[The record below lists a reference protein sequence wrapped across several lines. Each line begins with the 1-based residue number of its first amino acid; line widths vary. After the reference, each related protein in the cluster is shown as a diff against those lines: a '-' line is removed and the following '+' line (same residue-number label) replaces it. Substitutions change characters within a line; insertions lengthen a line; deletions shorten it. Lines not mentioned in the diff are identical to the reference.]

1 MAYEPKDNS
10 GALFKN
16 DRREKETHP
25 HYKGDIRIDGRD
37 YWLSAWLKESKT
49 GTKFMSLS
57 VTPKEESRASAP
69 AQDIALAAQDQDIP
83 F

>member
-1 MAYEPKDNS
+1 MAYEPMDNS

-16 DRREKETHP
+16 DRREKKTHP
-25 HYKGDIRIDGRD
+25 HYKGDIRINGQD
-37 YWLSAWLKESKT
+37 YWLAAWLKESKT

-57 VTPKEESRASAP
+57 VTPKDESRATTP
-69 AQDIALAAQDQDIP
+69 AQDNALPEQDQDIP